1 MIAVGHTPSAW
12 QVVGLP
18 AWYCLKTEIKMPD
31 MFVFPFLLLQ
41 DGNVD
46 NVDSAVVP
54 NYDNGTV
61 DIDQQLNETAEPV
74 GIYFGQPIGF

>member
-1 MIAVGHTPSAW
+1 
-12 QVVGLP
+12 
-18 AWYCLKTEIKMPD
+18 MPD

-46 NVDSAVVP
+46 NVDSAVVL
-54 NYDNGTV
+54 NYDNGMV
-61 DIDQQLNETAEPV
+61 DIDQQLNETAVPV